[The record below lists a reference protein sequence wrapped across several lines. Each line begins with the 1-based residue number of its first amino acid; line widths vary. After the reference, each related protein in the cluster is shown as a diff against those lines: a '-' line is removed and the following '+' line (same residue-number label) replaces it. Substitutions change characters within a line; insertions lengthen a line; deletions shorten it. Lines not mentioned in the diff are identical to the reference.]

1 MEGIGYWLFLAAL
14 YFLLSLMKKRQQK
27 SARRVLDEDESV
39 QESDQQS
46 GPFQSET
53 LQELFNEIKNFG
65 QDILEPGADEI
76 ADYEFED
83 STDTDEQ
90 PEIIDETEPIQTAST
105 ITEDFSEEYPEHI
118 HKKYPI
124 QRKSSLT
131 RHSHFISPLLK
142 DADRLKQAIILKEVL
157 GKPRALKRSI
167 R

>member
-14 YFLLSLMKKRQQK
+14 YSLLSLMKKRKQK
-27 SARRVLDEDESV
+27 SARHMLDEDESV

-53 LQELFNEIKNFG
+53 LKELFNEIKNFG

-76 ADYEFED
+76 ADYEFEEP
-83 STDTDEQ
+83 TDTDEQ
-90 PEIIDETEPIQTAST
+90 PEIIDESEPVQTARG
-105 ITEDFSEEYPEHI
+105 IFEDFSEEYPEHI

-124 QRKSSLT
+124 RKNVSPTGHYISL
-131 RHSHFISPLLK
+131 LLK
-142 DADRLKQAIILKEVL
+142 DVDRLKQAIIMKEVL
-157 GKPRALKRSI
+157 DKPRALKRSI

>member
-14 YFLLSLMKKRQQK
+14 YFLMSLMKKRQQK
-27 SARRVLDEDESV
+27 SARRMLDEDDSI
-39 QESDQQS
+39 QESDQPS
-46 GPFQSET
+46 GPFQTET
-53 LQELFNEIKNFG
+53 LQELFSEIKNFG

-105 ITEDFSEEYPEHI
+105 IAEDFSEEYPEHI

-142 DADRLKQAIILKEVL
+142 DVDRLKQAIILKEVL

>member
-14 YFLLSLMKKRQQK
+14 YFIMSLMKKRKQK
-27 SARRVLDEDESV
+27 SARRMLDEDESI

-76 ADYEFED
+76 DDYEFEEPI
-83 STDTDEQ
+83 DTEEQ
-90 PEIIDETEPIQTAST
+90 PEIIDESEPVQTSRAIS
-105 ITEDFSEEYPEHI
+105 EDFSEEYPEHI
-118 HKKYPI
+118 HKKYPV
-124 QRKSSLT
+124 KKKVSAT
-131 RHSHFISPLLK
+131 GHFISPLLK
-142 DADRLKQAIILKEVL
+142 DSNTIKQAIILKEIL
-157 GKPRALKRSI
+157 DKPRALKRFI

>member
-14 YFLLSLMKKRQQK
+14 YFLMSLMKKRKQK
-27 SARRVLDEDESV
+27 SARRMLDEDESV
-39 QESDQQS
+39 QESDQQP

-105 ITEDFSEEYPEHI
+105 ITEDFSDEYP
-118 HKKYPI
+118 
-124 QRKSSLT
+124 
-131 RHSHFISPLLK
+131 
-142 DADRLKQAIILKEVL
+142 
-157 GKPRALKRSI
+157 
-167 R
+167 

>member
-14 YFLLSLMKKRQQK
+14 YFIMSLMKKRQQK
-27 SARRVLDEDESV
+27 SARRILDQDESV
-39 QESDQQS
+39 PESDQQP

-53 LQELFNEIKNFG
+53 LQDLFNEIKNFG

-76 ADYEFED
+76 DDYEFED
-83 STDTDEQ
+83 STDAEEQ
-90 PEIIDETEPIQTAST
+90 PEIIDEPELVQTSRA
-105 ITEDFSEEYPEHI
+105 IVKDFSEEYPEHI

-124 QRKSSLT
+124 RKKVST
-131 RHSHFISPLLK
+131 TEHFISPLLK
-142 DADRLKQAIILKEVL
+142 DIDRFKQAIILKEVL

>member
-14 YFLLSLMKKRQQK
+14 YFLMSLMKKRKQK
-27 SARRVLDEDESV
+27 SARRMLDEDESI

-83 STDTDEQ
+83 STDVEEQ
-90 PEIIDETEPIQTAST
+90 PEIVDEPEPVQTARA
-105 ITEDFSEEYPEHI
+105 IFEDFSEEYPKHI
-118 HKKYPI
+118 HKKYSI
-124 QRKSSLT
+124 RKKVSIT
-131 RHSHFISPLLK
+131 GHFISPLLK
-142 DADRLKQAIILKEVL
+142 DIDRFKQAIILKEVL
-157 GKPRALKRSI
+157 DKPRALKRSI